1 MYESTTK
8 APEYILDI
16 DYIKRSRYFMI
27 SVGLVTL
34 GCPKNQ
40 VDSEIMLG
48 ILDQAKYTIVEDPEN
63 AEVLIVNTCGFIE
76 SAKKESIDTILEL
89 SELKLSGRLKYL
101 IVTGCLIQRY
111 PEELQEEIPEIDA
124 VLGTGNFHQIAQVIE
139 SGLLGEKMGGVD
151 RPEFEYTNDLPRLTT
166 TPEYTAYVK
175 IAEGCDN
182 RCSYCIIPEL
192 RGPLK
197 SRPEED
203 IYKEVQSLTEQGVKE
218 IILIAQDTTVYGM
231 DLYGKP
237 RLAALLKKLVTIKDL
252 HWLRIM
258 YSYPDH
264 INDELIDVIAHED
277 KICKYL
283 DLPIQHASDRIL
295 HLMNRPTRR
304 ADLDRLIKKLRKKI
318 PQIVLRTSLIVGFP
332 GETEKEFEELVGF
345 VRQVQFDRLGV
356 FTYSREEN
364 TPADKLPDHLPEEIK
379 EQRWDEIMAIQ
390 RDIAL
395 QKNVGLIDQVV
406 EVLVEEVYSEEEG
419 IVFGRTQWD
428 APEIDN
434 LVYVH
439 NCRAKVGDIVKAQ
452 INDAMEYDLVGEEI
466 K

>member
-1 MYESTTK
+1 
-8 APEYILDI
+8 
-16 DYIKRSRYFMI
+16 MI

-48 ILDQAKYTIVEDPEN
+48 ILDQARYTIVEEPEN
-63 AEVLIVNTCGFIE
+63 ADVLIVNTCGFIE
-76 SAKKESIDTILEL
+76 SAKKESIDTILEF

-111 PEELQEEIPEIDA
+111 PEELRQEIPEIDA
-124 VLGTGNFHQIAQVIE
+124 VLGTGNFHQIAEVIE
-139 SGLLGEKMGGVD
+139 NGLQGQQMGGVD
-151 RPEFEYTNDLPRLTT
+151 RPEFEYSNDLPRLTT
-166 TPEYTAYVK
+166 TPDYTAYVK
-175 IAEGCDN
+175 IAEGCNN

-203 IYKEVQSLTEQGVKE
+203 IFKEVQSLTEQGVKE
-218 IILIAQDTTVYGM
+218 IILIAQDTTVYGQ

-237 RLAALLKKLVTIKDL
+237 RLASLLKKLVTIEGL
-252 HWLRIM
+252 QWLRIM

-264 INDELIDVIAHED
+264 INDELIDVIARED

-295 HLMNRPTRR
+295 RMMHRPTRR
-304 ADLDRLIKKLRKKI
+304 AELEKLIKKLRERI

-332 GETEKEFEELVGF
+332 GESEEDFAELVDF
-345 VRQVQFDRLGV
+345 VREIQFDRLGV

-364 TPADKLPDHLPEEIK
+364 TPADKLPDHLPEEVK
-379 EQRWDEIMAIQ
+379 ENRWDEIMAIQ

-395 QKNVGLIDQVV
+395 QKNVALIDQVV

-439 NCRAKVGDIVKAQ
+439 NCRAQVGDIVKAR
-452 INDAMEYDLVGEEI
+452 ITDAMEYDLVGEEI